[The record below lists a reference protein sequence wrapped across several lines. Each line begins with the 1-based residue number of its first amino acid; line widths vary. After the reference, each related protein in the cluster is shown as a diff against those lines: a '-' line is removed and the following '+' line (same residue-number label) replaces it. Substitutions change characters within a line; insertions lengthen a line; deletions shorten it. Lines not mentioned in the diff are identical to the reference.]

1 MFNVILLSVSKVT
14 YRADATRAGK
24 RVDEVL
30 PMLKTLDQDDSREWI
45 QCVNEAVVYACIEMI
60 EEDEHEHQA
69 PGTTID
75 PTSKQ
80 TYARSE
86 GKWYSYF
93 NNSILLPLFTTT
105 TCICLFTCWINCCP
119 GA

>member
-1 MFNVILLSVSKVT
+1 MFILLSVSKVT

-45 QCVNEAVVYACIEMI
+45 QCMNEAVVYACIEMI
-60 EEDEHEHQA
+60 EEDEDDHQA

-75 PTSKQ
+75 PTSKK
-80 TYARSE
+80 TYASSGGTTSNE
-86 GKWYSYF
+86 YATMSDET
-93 NNSILLPLFTTT
+93 LLNHIT
-105 TCICLFTCWINCCP
+105 NDHNKD
-119 GA
+119 